1 MAFWAIVSDTIRE
14 IRAKKLFW
22 ATLMLSATCIAG
34 LACISFDEQ
43 GMKILWH
50 RIPGFSLSTS
60 DPLFASSIS
69 TFVLSPFLI
78 GMYVGKLGTILGLVA
93 TVGIFPRMM
102 ERGSIDCILARPI
115 SRWKLFF
122 AKYVG
127 GLMFMVIQASFFVV
141 GSFLVVGIR
150 WQVWLPGYLWS
161 ILLLVVLFSY
171 LYCVSVAF
179 SIWTRSAMASL
190 LLTLAFWFLIASLQG
205 TRDLFEYY
213 TEADQ
218 FKPAKKALR
227 IAARLTPQTGE
238 ITIMADRLM
247 DPTDPTRH
255 VDSAFFVARTPQLS
269 TGERQRALEH
279 QKAAKF
285 GSWFSSIGSSLLFE
299 AVVLLL
305 AGWRFSRKDF

>member
-1 MAFWAIVSDTIRE
+1 MPFWTIVRDTINE
-14 IRAKKLFW
+14 IRVKKLFW
-22 ATLMLSATCIAG
+22 VTLMLSAACIAA
-34 LACISFDEQ
+34 LACVSFDEQ

-50 RIPGFSLSTS
+50 RVPKSSLATS

-69 TFVLSPFLI
+69 TFVVSPLLI
-78 GMYVGKLGTILGLVA
+78 GMYVGKLGTILGLVGTA
-93 TVGIFPRMM
+93 GIFPRLM

-127 GLMFMVIQASFFVV
+127 GLMFMFIQASFFVV
-141 GSFLVVGIR
+141 GSFLVLGIR
-150 WQVWLPGYLWS
+150 WNVWFPGYLWS
-161 ILLLVVLFSY
+161 ILLLTVLFSY
-171 LYCVSVAF
+171 LYCVSVVL

-190 LLTLAFWFLIASLQG
+190 LLTLTFWFLVASLQG
-205 TRDLFEYY
+205 SRNLLDLYSDPE
-213 TEADQ
+213 Q
-218 FKPAKKALR
+218 FAPAKKALR
-227 IAARLTPQTGE
+227 IAALITPQTGG
-238 ITIMADRLM
+238 ISIIADRLM
-247 DPTDPTRH
+247 DATDPTRH
-255 VDSAFFVARTPQLS
+255 VDSELFIGRTPGFS
-269 TGERQRALEH
+269 ADERQRALEY

>member
-22 ATLMLSATCIAG
+22 VSLMLSTTCIAA
-34 LACISFDEQ
+34 LACVSFDEQ

-50 RIPGFSLSTS
+50 RIPDFSLSTS

-78 GMYVGKLGTILGLVA
+78 GMYVGKLGTILGLVGTA
-93 TVGIFPRMM
+93 GIFPRMM

-255 VDSAFFVARTPQLS
+255 VDSAFFKAQTPGLS